1 MLDLDK
7 LKMFQI
13 VAIRQSFTRAA
24 AELGYSQSNVT
35 SAIKALEHDLG
46 AQLFDRIRF
55 SKKVV
60 LTEVGRRALQYADRL
75 LALADEARVA
85 IHREAEPSGPLRVSA
100 PESLLTYR
108 LPGLLHRF
116 QILYP
121 QVDLGITSGANSGI
135 LISEIMEGVTD
146 LAFVVDQPVRSTRLM
161 VGSLVKEELI
171 LVSAP
176 DQEFT
181 QTGHIK
187 CDDLA
192 RIRVLLP
199 DNTSSIRSLLEQRL
213 SAMDLKLEFPLELGS
228 LEAAKQCAMAGM
240 GIAVLPKIAVA
251 EELEQKLLIRLNW
264 VGPELA
270 VYTQILRSSERWTS
284 PAVLELWG
292 LAQQTLAVGTPH
304 QQ

>member
-1 MLDLDK
+1 MLDLVK

-24 AELGYSQSNVT
+24 MELGYSQSNVT

-75 LALADEARVA
+75 LALADEAKVA
-85 IHREAEPSGPLRVSA
+85 IHREAEPSGPLKVSA

-121 QVDLGITSGANSGI
+121 HVELGITSGASSGT
-135 LISEIMEGVTD
+135 LISEVMEGVTD
-146 LAFVVDQPVRSTRLM
+146 LAFVVDQPIRSTRLM

-171 LVSAP
+171 LVAAP
-176 DQEFT
+176 DQHVTESGT
-181 QTGHIK
+181 VEAK
-187 CDDLA
+187 DLA
-192 RIRVLLP
+192 HIRVLLP
-199 DNTSSIRSLLEQRL
+199 DNTSSIRSVLERRL
-213 SAMDLKLEFPLELGS
+213 HPADLRLEFPLELGS
-228 LEAAKQCAMAGM
+228 LEAVKQCAMAGM

-251 EELEQKLLIRLNW
+251 EELEQKLLVKLDWI
-264 VGPELA
+264 GPELS

-284 PAVLELWG
+284 PAVLELWS
-292 LAQQTLAVGTPH
+292 LAQQTLAIGLPH
-304 QQ
+304 